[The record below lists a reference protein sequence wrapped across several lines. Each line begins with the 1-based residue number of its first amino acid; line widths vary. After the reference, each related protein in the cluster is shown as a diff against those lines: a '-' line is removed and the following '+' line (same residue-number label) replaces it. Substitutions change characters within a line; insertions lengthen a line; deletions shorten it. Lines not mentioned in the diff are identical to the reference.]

1 MEPKLTAEELNWLRK
16 LDTEDPIKPDLPATI
31 KASFVERGFAIELVE
46 GGLQLTALGREQL
59 SENSSAEP
67 LRTIAPS
74 EGPCPEGQ

>member
-1 MEPKLTAEELNWLRK
+1 MESKLTAEELNWLRK
-16 LDTEDPIKPDLPATI
+16 LDTEDPVKPDLPATI
-31 KASFVERGFAIELVE
+31 ATSLVERGFAIDLVE

-59 SENSSAEP
+59 SGNSSPEG